1 MGMKVLIYLTL
12 LLLWEAIILAT
23 MRAILWPI

>member
-1 MGMKVLIYLTL
+1 MGMKVLIYLT